1 MSAINTIFNANVYVN
16 GNSQL
21 GRASEFKLPEIE
33 ISQDEYKGLGLVGTI
48 KLPSG
53 VEALE
58 GEITWNSFYPDAFV
72 QVYSPFK
79 SVQLMVRANVQVF
92 NASGLAEEVPMV
104 TMVTATFS
112 KNPLG
117 TYKPK
122 EKAEFASTYQATEIR
137 QTIGGRETLY
147 FNAFTNEYRVNG
159 VDQLAKFR
167 RNIGA

>member
-21 GRASEFKLPEIE
+21 GRASELKLPEIE

-72 QVYSPFK
+72 QVYSPFS

-92 NASGLAEEVPMV
+92 NAAGLAEEVPMV

>member
-1 MSAINTIFNANVYVN
+1 MSAINAIFNANVYIN
-16 GNSQL
+16 GNSQI
-21 GRASEFKLPEIE
+21 GRASEVKLPEIE

-48 KLPSG
+48 KVPSG

-58 GEITWNSFYPDAFV
+58 GEITWNSFFPDAFV
-72 QVYSPFK
+72 QVYDPF
-79 SVQLMVRANVQVF
+79 SAVQLMVRADVQVF
-92 NASGLAEEVPMV
+92 NAMGLAEEVSMV
-104 TMVTATFS
+104 TTITATFS

-122 EKAEFASTYQATEIR
+122 EKAEFSSTFQATEIR

-147 FNAFTNEYRVNG
+147 FNALKNEYRVNNI
-159 VDQLAKFR
+159 DKLAKYR

>member
-21 GRASEFKLPEIE
+21 GRASELKLPEIE

>member
-1 MSAINTIFNANVYVN
+1 MSAINTIFNSNVYVN

-58 GEITWNSFYPDAFV
+58 GEVTWNSFYPDAFV